1 MLPIPGNK
9 LCPVPPK
16 IKGAFESVV
25 VVVVLAAIAASTFLS
40 PAFLPSLKVFFLLLS
55 FLCNQYQSYYLN
67 IIFIKWLH

>member
-16 IKGAFESVV
+16 IKGAFESFV

-40 PAFLPSLKVFFLLLS
+40 PAFLPSLKVFF
-55 FLCNQYQSYYLN
+55 FYYYHFSVTN
-67 IIFIKWLH
+67 TNPIT